1 MTLNGVITVDASY
14 LCVYL
19 TVSFILLWFVQTL
32 ANCLIFGRQY
42 WINLQHSSYCRT
54 SPTYCYHT
62 IWRILTRYFGINSQC
77 LSVQSRLWM
86 QVLSSET
93 WRGSRSVRT
102 KPRAVDATLFSWAT
116 LFPAHRLWCFIH
128 QIPNCSLWGRMIFK
142 TYTQIF
148 SVLNNSQITR
158 KFPRRSRH

>member
-1 MTLNGVITVDASY
+1 MTLNGVMTVDASY

-62 IWRILTRYFGINSQC
+62 IWRIL
-77 LSVQSRLWM
+77 
-86 QVLSSET
+86 
-93 WRGSRSVRT
+93 
-102 KPRAVDATLFSWAT
+102 
-116 LFPAHRLWCFIH
+116 
-128 QIPNCSLWGRMIFK
+128 
-142 TYTQIF
+142 
-148 SVLNNSQITR
+148 
-158 KFPRRSRH
+158 